1 MARPKKE
8 KPLQHDH
15 PVMVRYSDIEYEL
28 IKEYAEQAGYP
39 VAVYV
44 RKCSL
49 KEKPNITYN
58 VVADISEIQKLA
70 TEYGKI
76 GNNLNQIAR
85 YFHMGG
91 LRSKAMQEEING
103 CITELHELRKEIIK
117 LVGDYRGNLETHR
130 K

>member
-44 RKCSL
+44 RKYSL

-103 CITELHELRKEIIK
+103 CITELHELRKETMK